1 MLHLLPLF
9 IHLVVIFLQLIKI
22 FFSVPQFDIT
32 VVVHRSDRMKGMAGG
47 PSDAGPLPSLHYP
60 LILHTANHSAE

>member
-9 IHLVVIFLQLIKI
+9 IHLVVIFLQLIKR
-22 FFSVPQFDIT
+22 FFSVPHFGIT
-32 VVVHRSDRMKGMAGG
+32 VVLHRSDRMKGMAGCPG
-47 PSDAGPLPSLHYP
+47 DAGLLPSLHDP